1 MSFRFFRSF
10 GGRWLRFNISKRGVS
25 CTLGKKGLATAT
37 LNSRGQI
44 TKNINTPVQGL
55 SYRKTTSLSNGKTS
69 RSSKGLTDKQSA
81 KCDARPFGTYKYN
94 RRELEALHLQAIQRI
109 ARLEAQLETNEHSS
123 L

>member
-1 MSFRFFRSF
+1 MAFRFFRSF

-69 RSSKGLTDKQSA
+69 RSSKGLTDKQSS
-81 KCDARPFGTYKYN
+81 KCEARPFGTHNYN
-94 RRELEALHLQAIQRI
+94 RRELEALHMAALERI
-109 ARLEAQLETNEHSS
+109 EELEAQIEIQNN
-123 L
+123 